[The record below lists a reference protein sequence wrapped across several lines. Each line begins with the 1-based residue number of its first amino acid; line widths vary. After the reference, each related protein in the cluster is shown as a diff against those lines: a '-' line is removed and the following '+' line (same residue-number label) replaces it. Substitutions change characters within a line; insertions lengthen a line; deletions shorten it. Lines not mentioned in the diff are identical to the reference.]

1 MREKE
6 WKIPYARPEVPAA
19 LTEAGYGPLL
29 AAVLAL
35 RGART
40 PEAAEA
46 LLEGGP
52 ELLHDP
58 LGMRGMA
65 AARERVL
72 RAIEQ
77 GEAVAVY
84 GDYDVDGITATCLVT
99 DYLRRR
105 GLRVYP
111 YIPDRNEEGY
121 GLNRAAL
128 ESLRGEGVSLL
139 ITVDCGITAVE
150 ESAFGRSLGLD
161 VVITD
166 HHECK
171 DGALPDAVAVVDCKQ
186 PGDCYPNGALA
197 GVGVAFKLVCAVDGD
212 PAAMLE
218 RYADLV
224 AVGTVADVM
233 PLVDENRYL
242 VRRGLE
248 KLEKDPLP
256 GFAAMLKEA
265 GVDPQRLSAATV
277 GFSLAPRFNAAG
289 RLGQAGRAAEL
300 LMCSDAEK
308 AAALAAELCELNR
321 QRQSI
326 ETDIWQDA
334 QAMLAGQ
341 TPDGPIVLASEDWH
355 QGVIGIAASRLAEQF
370 SLPAIMICLNGE
382 QGKGSCRSCGG
393 FNLFEALAACSDCLI
408 GYGGH
413 ALAAGLNIRRDR
425 LDDFRRALTDYY
437 KNNKPEALPEVS
449 CDLLLRSCEAL
460 SIPNV
465 RELERLEPFGNQ
477 NPKPVFC
484 FSGARLEAAD
494 AVGGGRHL
502 RVRLGVGSSR
512 LDGIFF
518 GRSAQELGV
527 RAGELVDAAFTPQ
540 VNEFRGHVSVQ
551 LVLTALQPHDPAPLC
566 RRILEGD
573 ETVRWAAADYCPAR
587 GDFVRVWRGGGGELQ
602 LPASGEEILA
612 ACPEGMPPET
622 YCLCLMTLLECGL
635 LQSPDGRIYGAKSAV
650 LEEKADLE
658 ATELLRS
665 LRACQNT
672 GERRTP

>member
-6 WKIPYARPEVPAA
+6 WRIPYARPELPAA

-35 RGART
+35 RGVRT
-40 PEAAEA
+40 AEAARE

-58 LGMRGMA
+58 LGMLGMDV
-65 AARERVL
+65 ARRRVL
-72 RAIEQ
+72 QAIER
-77 GEAVAVY
+77 GETVAVY

-121 GLNRAAL
+121 GLNCSAL
-128 ESLRGEGVSLL
+128 ENLRAEGVSLL

-150 ESAFGRSLGLD
+150 ESEFGRELGMD
-161 VVITD
+161 MVVTD

-171 DGALPDAVAVVDCKQ
+171 DGELPDAVAVVDCKQ
-186 PGDCYPNGALA
+186 SGDSYPNAALA

-212 PAAMLE
+212 PVAMLE

-233 PLVDENRYL
+233 PLVDENRFL
-242 VRRGLE
+242 VRCGLE

-265 GVDPQRLSAATV
+265 GVDPRRLSAATV
-277 GFSLAPRFNAAG
+277 GFSLAPRLNAAG
-289 RLGQAGRAAEL
+289 RLGQAERAAEL
-300 LMCSDAEK
+300 LMCRDPEE
-308 AAALAAELCELNR
+308 AASLAAELCELNR

-326 ETDIWQDA
+326 ETEIWQDA
-334 QAMLAGQ
+334 QAMLAGKK
-341 TPDGPIVLASEDWH
+341 PDGPIVLASDHWH

-382 QGKGSCRSCGG
+382 QGKGSCRSYGG
-393 FNLFEALAACSDCLI
+393 FNLFEALAACSEHLI
-408 GYGGH
+408 GFGGH
-413 ALAAGLNIRRDR
+413 ALAAGLNIRGDR
-425 LDDFRRALTDYY
+425 VDEFRRALKEYY
-437 KNNKPEALPEVS
+437 RLNRPEVQPEVC
-449 CDLLLRSCEAL
+449 CDLLLRSGEML

-465 RELERLEPFGNQ
+465 RELDRLEPFGNM

-502 RVRLGVGSSR
+502 RVRLAVGGSR

-518 GRSAQELGV
+518 GHSAQELGV
-527 RAGELVDAAFTPQ
+527 RAGDCVDAAFTPQ

-551 LVLTALQPHDPAPLC
+551 LMLTALRPHDPVPLC
-566 RRILEGD
+566 RLILAGD
-573 ETVRWAAADYCPAR
+573 EAACWAAADYCPER
-587 GDFVRVWRGGGGELQ
+587 GDFVRVWRGGGGALR
-602 LPASGEEILA
+602 LPGTAEEILA
-612 ACPEGMPPET
+612 GCPEGMEPER

-635 LQSPDGRIYGAKSAV
+635 LQSADGRIFGARSAV

-658 ATELLRS
+658 ATALIRR
-665 LRACQNT
+665 LRACRNRE
-672 GERRTP
+672 ERRTP